1 MIYKLLFAG
10 LGLMEFFNAIN
21 CQLDPA
27 GTLGASQGLIGR
39 EALAGG
45 AEALASYA
53 RVYGWALW
61 GLGSCRIVY
70 ATDTKNSTA
79 WLFCFIMHLVE
90 AAFWWSEAL
99 TAGGLAAVLQ
109 AQGVGAPTSASG
121 VFQVLNALV
130 SAMKD
135 GRTGENVIHHILLF
149 GVPGLTILLLA
160 NRPSGTTSGKA
171 KKN

>member
-1 MIYKLLFAG
+1 MIYRLLFAG

-39 EALAGG
+39 DALAGG

-70 ATDTKNSTA
+70 A
-79 WLFCFIMHLVE
+79 
-90 AAFWWSEAL
+90 
-99 TAGGLAAVLQ
+99 AGEKKKPRR
-109 AQGVGAPTSASG
+109 APMTRS
-121 VFQVLNALV
+121 
-130 SAMKD
+130 
-135 GRTGENVIHHILLF
+135 HHNLH
-149 GVPGLTILLLA
+149 
-160 NRPSGTTSGKA
+160 
-171 KKN
+171 